1 MCEIMERI
9 NEDTKREVTARINKL
24 YAILLN
30 SGRTE
35 DAIRMTKDS
44 DYQKKLLKEL
54 VPEED

>member
-44 DYQKKLLKEL
+44 DYQKKLLEEL
-54 VPEED
+54 VPVED

>member
-44 DYQKKLLKEL
+44 DYQKKLLEEL

>member
-1 MCEIMERI
+1 MERI

-44 DYQKKLLKEL
+44 DYQKKLLEEL